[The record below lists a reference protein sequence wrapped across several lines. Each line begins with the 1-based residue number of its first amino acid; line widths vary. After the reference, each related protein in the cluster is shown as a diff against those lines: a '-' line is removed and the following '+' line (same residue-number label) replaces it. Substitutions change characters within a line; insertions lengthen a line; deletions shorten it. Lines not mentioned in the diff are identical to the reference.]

1 MLTVSV
7 LKGSKTEKLTKHS
20 SASTIS
26 STFFSNFDGIRPSS
40 PQSIDSTGSPSLE
53 GAEILIVDDV
63 PSIRKVL
70 GQVLSKLENITL
82 SYAENGKIAVDLVAE
97 DPLRYI

>member
-1 MLTVSV
+1 M
-7 LKGSKTEKLTKHS
+7 HS

-26 STFFSNFDGIRPSS
+26 SALFSNFDGIRQSS
-40 PQSIDSTGSPSLE
+40 PQSMDSHGLE

-63 PSIRKVL
+63 KSNRKVL